1 MQELA
6 DERGGSE
13 PGVSQEVGPIK
24 TAIIIYDYG
33 TLHVGVF
40 FLTGPKE

>member
-1 MQELA
+1 MIGTLQSSFAQAGHVQELA

-24 TAIIIYDYG
+24 TASDI
-33 TLHVGVF
+33 
-40 FLTGPKE
+40 